1 MYIMNARTDSIQIY
15 LNSKYASVK
24 PTGDTGICVFE
35 FPQIDIPDGHYI
47 YLSLQNAVIPY
58 SFYSI
63 NDNNNVLIIHSNSN
77 TYTITVPA
85 GNYNIQQM
93 INALQSGLGGLFTIT
108 YNSITNKITITNT
121 TYEFTVKK
129 EGTLNNA
136 LGFMEDVDTVSSS
149 RTLTGH
155 HCVNLNQIRAI
166 NIDIDMPTYNINVA
180 QPLNQNILATIPVV
194 VQPFGMIYYNNE
206 NNFRVNM
213 FCCKMNMIRV
223 KLLDN
228 QNNLINLNGTNYQM
242 TLQID
247 IVGFT

>member
-1 MYIMNARTDSIQIY
+1 MYNMNARTDSIQIY
-15 LNSKYASVK
+15 LNSKYASQK
-24 PTGDTGICVFE
+24 PTGDTAICIYDL
-35 FPQIDIPDGHYI
+35 PQIDVPDGTYI
-47 YLSLQNAVIPY
+47 YMSLQNAVIPY

-63 NDNNNVLIIHSNSN
+63 NENNNVFIIYSNSN
-77 TYTITVPA
+77 TYTITVPS

-93 INALQSGLGGLFTIT
+93 INALQSGLGGLFSIT

-136 LGFMEDVDTVSSS
+136 LGFKEDVDSVSSS
-149 RTLTGH
+149 LTLTGH

-166 NIDIDMPTYNINVA
+166 NVEIGMPTYNVNVA

-194 VQPFGMIYYNNE
+194 SQPYGMIYYNNE

-213 FCCKMNMIRV
+213 FCCQLDVIKI

-228 QNNLINLNGTNYQM
+228 QNNLINLNGTNYSM
-242 TLQID
+242 TIQLD
-247 IVGFT
+247 IIPFT